1 VVTHTFSKIHGL
13 ASLRIGWMFGAAHIV
28 DAVNRIRG
36 PFNVNAAA
44 RAAGVAAI
52 EDTAH
57 IEAGRAH
64 NERWLAWL
72 SAEIRKLGL
81 EVTPSVAN
89 FILIHFPKTK
99 GRTAADADAFL
110 TRRGLILR
118 RVAAYQLP
126 DALRVT
132 VGSEEANRVVVDA
145 LTEFVG
151 KAA

>member
-1 VVTHTFSKIHGL
+1 M
-13 ASLRIGWMFGAAHIV
+13 AGWI
-28 DAVNRIRG
+28 
-36 PFNVNAAA
+36 
-44 RAAGVAAI
+44 
-52 EDTAH
+52 
-57 IEAGRAH
+57 
-64 NERWLAWL
+64 

-110 TRRGLILR
+110 TTRGLILR
-118 RVAAYQLP
+118 RVAAYHLP